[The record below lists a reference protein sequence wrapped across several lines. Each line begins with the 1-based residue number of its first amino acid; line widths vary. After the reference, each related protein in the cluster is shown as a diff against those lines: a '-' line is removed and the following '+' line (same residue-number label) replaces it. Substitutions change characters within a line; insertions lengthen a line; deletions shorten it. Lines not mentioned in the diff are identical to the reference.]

1 MKILIL
7 GASSTIGYSIVK
19 SFAKNNMLFLLSTK
33 GEKLE
38 TLKKEAIGLGCNSV
52 KIVEANLQ
60 SPIIV
65 KSLLSE
71 SIDMIINA
79 ACASSSL
86 KNDKIEPH
94 HFKHYTEVDLSN
106 PLVILEHFLKEKSK
120 QGENP
125 KLYYIFINTI
135 LTKIQSPDYSIYYSY
150 KTLQQEYMH
159 SFQRSYSRIL
169 KTINVIVGT
178 RIDRKTESKKS
189 IDLASRIQLAIEKNE
204 TEFIYGFEG
213 KLIYMLY
220 RVSPLLSNALI
231 YVKRFLF
238 KS

>member
-1 MKILIL
+1 
-7 GASSTIGYSIVK
+7 
-19 SFAKNNMLFLLSTK
+19 
-33 GEKLE
+33 
-38 TLKKEAIGLGCNSV
+38 
-52 KIVEANLQ
+52 
-60 SPIIV
+60 
-65 KSLLSE
+65 
-71 SIDMIINA
+71 
-79 ACASSSL
+79 
-86 KNDKIEPH
+86 
-94 HFKHYTEVDLSN
+94 
-106 PLVILEHFLKEKSK
+106 
-120 QGENP
+120 
-125 KLYYIFINTI
+125 
-135 LTKIQSPDYSIYYSY
+135 
-150 KTLQQEYMH
+150 MH

-189 IDLASRIQLAIEKNE
+189 SDLASRIQLAIEKNE